1 MKMIRCSAVLAA
13 AVLAVGCSCAEDS
26 KPAAPA
32 APVASAKLSKSVPK
46 GWGED
51 LAAAKAQAAKE
62 GKKILMAFSG
72 SDWCGWCVRMDRDV
86 YSKPEFIEKAK
97 KDYVLVMID
106 NPQDT
111 SILSPLAAAQNGRL
125 TREFGIRGF
134 PSTLVLDAEGKVLK
148 RLSGY
153 KGSPEALFE
162 ALDGK

>member
-1 MKMIRCSAVLAA
+1 MTEQEKQKYY
-13 AVLAVGCSCAEDS
+13 GNE
-26 KPAAPA
+26 
-32 APVASAKLSKSVPK
+32 
-46 GWGED
+46 
-51 LAAAKAQAAKE
+51 
-62 GKKILMAFSG
+62 AFETI
-72 SDWCGWCVRMDRDV
+72 
-86 YSKPEFIEKAK
+86 YEKAK

-162 ALDGK
+162 AWDGK